1 MAGGLINIAAY
12 GAQDLY
18 LTGNPEI
25 TYFKVVYRRYTN
37 FSIENIRLSFNDSPD
52 FGKTTTI
59 DLAKIGDLAHK
70 MYLEITL
77 PELNFKRNISNTDEI
92 TNYTNIYNQSLN
104 YYSIINLFNQYN
116 SSAYR
121 ESIKIFNINNILNKP
136 NEMINAIKKVF
147 LNIDANIINNYINLL
162 NTLILDP
169 KSPIYQNYILDKFY
183 YNILSLIYI
192 ANNPTTDM
200 INDLTGSILL
210 NYINYAFQLS
220 TYLEQYIQWLL
231 IDNKKKLDDIKDNS
245 YNIAYVKKLGH
256 SIIEY
261 ISVSIGGQII
271 DKHYGEWIDIWY
283 ELNGDLNYDE
293 AYNKMIGNIES
304 LTSYSKTKQS
314 YVLYVPLIFWFN
326 RHNGLA
332 LPLISLQYHDV
343 QITLKLRKFSQI
355 LYFDNVYSN
364 DIQYNNQ
371 DELLPSDINN
381 LYEDSGY
388 QIKVNLMVDYI
399 YLASKERIKFAQ
411 SIHEYLVDIIQYDFK
426 ITENPEFKF
435 DLNFTNLS
443 KELVII
449 IQRNSSLIN
458 YLNSSPIYWTDYGL
472 NIDGS
477 GQSIK
482 DLLIKINGFEISK
495 KHDGNYYNYY
505 IPNKIH
511 NKTPS
516 DGIYIYNFALMPKE
530 LQPSGSLNT
539 SRLSSF
545 QIECNIKESMF
556 TEIDPRF
563 ENSSTKCFVKIF
575 NHAQNILRFA
585 GGMSSLVFI

>member
-37 FSIENIRLSFNDSPD
+37 FSIENIRLSFDDTPD
-52 FGKTTTI
+52 FGKTTTL
-59 DLAKIGDLAHK
+59 DLKKIGDLAHK

-77 PELNFKRNISNTDEI
+77 PELNFKRNISNQDEI
-92 TNYTNIYNQSLN
+92 NNFTNIYNQSLN
-104 YYSIINLFNQYN
+104 YFSIINIFNQYN
-116 SSAYR
+116 ISAYR
-121 ESIKIFNINNILNKP
+121 ESVKIFNINNIVNKP
-136 NEMINAIKKVF
+136 EEIIKAIKKIF
-147 LNIDANIINNYINLL
+147 LDIDESIINNYINLL
-162 NTLILDP
+162 DNLILDP
-169 KSPIYQNYILDKFY
+169 SSPIYQNYILDKFY
-183 YNILSLIYI
+183 YNTISLIYI
-192 ANNPTTDM
+192 ANNPTNEM
-200 INDLTGSILL
+200 ISDLTGSILL

-231 IDNKKKLDDIKDNS
+231 INDKKKLDDSKDNS

-256 SIIEY
+256 SIIDY

-283 ELNGDLNYDE
+283 ELNGDLNYDD
-293 AYNKMIGNIES
+293 AYNKMIGNIDS
-304 LTSYSKTKQS
+304 LTSYSKTKES
-314 YVLYVPLIFWFN
+314 YVLYIPLIFWFN

-355 LYFDNVYSN
+355 IYFDNVYSN
-364 DIQYNNQ
+364 DIQNNNQ
-371 DELLPSDINN
+371 DELIPSDINN
-381 LYEDSGY
+381 LYEDSGL

-411 SIHEYLVDIIQYDFK
+411 SVHEYLVDVIQYDFK

-443 KELVII
+443 KELAIV

-458 YLNSSPIYWTDYGL
+458 YLNDSPIYWTNYGL

-477 GQSIK
+477 GQSIN
-482 DLLIKINGFEISK
+482 DLLLKINGYEISK
-495 KHDGNYYNYY
+495 KLDGNYYNYY
-505 IPNKIH
+505 IPHKIH
-511 NKTPS
+511 NKTPA
-516 DGIYIYNFALMPKE
+516 DGIYIYNFSLMPKE
-530 LQPSGSLNT
+530 LQPSGSINT

-563 ENSSTKCFVKIF
+563 ENSSTKCIVKIY

-585 GGMSSLVFI
+585 GGMASLVFI